1 MSYIKGRRWEY
12 KVKFILECNGW
23 TCIRSAASKVVDLV
37 CFKKGRVLI
46 VECKRS
52 FHDYVKRQE
61 KIQRLSVKL
70 GFPILVVY
78 KGRGRAEA
86 VEISENGVRKVD
98 PYCV

>member
-1 MSYIKGRRWEY
+1 MSYRKGRRWEY
-12 KVKFILECNGW
+12 AVKFILECNGW

-37 CFKKGRVLI
+37 CFKEGRILL

-52 FHDYVKRQE
+52 FHDYVRRQE

-70 GFPILVVY
+70 GLPILVVY
-78 KGRGRAEA
+78 RGKKRAEA
-86 VEISENGVRKVD
+86 VEISKNGVRKVN